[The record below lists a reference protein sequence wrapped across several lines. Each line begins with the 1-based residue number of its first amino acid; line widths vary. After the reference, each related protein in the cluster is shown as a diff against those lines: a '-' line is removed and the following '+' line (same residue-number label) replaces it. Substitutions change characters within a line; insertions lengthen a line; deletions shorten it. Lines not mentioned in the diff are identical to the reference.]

1 MTQTMDKILSERVS
15 LEETLIETEGEITEE
30 LERLWNQNDI
40 DLKRKVDSYGF
51 VLDELSN
58 ALKNI
63 KAKKKDRDE
72 KVKKAVARIER
83 EVDRIKARLNYFC
96 NGQPLRGNEY
106 SFHPYNSVEREI
118 NPLKITEDDKMKYC
132 RVNVELSYGL
142 WFMIK
147 NHLSISENSYIEKL
161 KVLQS
166 DFPADH
172 QAIEADIRPSV
183 RMN

>member
-30 LERLWNQNDI
+30 LERLWNQNDM

-72 KVKKAVARIER
+72 KVKKAVVRIER
-83 EVDRIKARLNYFC
+83 EVDHIKARLNYFC

-106 SFHPYNSVEREI
+106 SFHPYNSVDREI

-132 RVNVELSYGL
+132 RVNLEMSYGL
-142 WFMIK
+142 WYFIK
-147 NHLSISENSYIEKL
+147 RSLSITDGSFTEKL
-161 KVLQS
+161 KVLTS
-166 DFPADH
+166 DFPDSHPALV
-172 QAIEADIRPSV
+172 EDIKLSV
-183 RMN
+183 RVR